1 LPACLDPGSGA
12 EASAGAA
19 VRQAHAA
26 RQQTLAHNVA
36 NDRAQ
41 IGSFTHHRSET
52 LLAGFRS
59 LGRRCDGGN
68 GQTRQKSRGKKEAF
82 HAQIHIQDRAG
93 CRVRRLMESKLSDNS
108 FDSNA

>member
-1 LPACLDPGSGA
+1 LPACTDPGSGV
-12 EASAGAA
+12 EGSAGST

-26 RQQTLAHNVA
+26 WQQTLAHNVA

-41 IGSFTHHRSET
+41 IGRLTHYRSDT
-52 LLAGFRS
+52 LLTGFRS
-59 LGRRCDGGN
+59 LGRRCDRRN
-68 GQTRQKSRGKKEAF
+68 GQRRQTSRGKKEAV

-108 FDSNA
+108 FDGNA